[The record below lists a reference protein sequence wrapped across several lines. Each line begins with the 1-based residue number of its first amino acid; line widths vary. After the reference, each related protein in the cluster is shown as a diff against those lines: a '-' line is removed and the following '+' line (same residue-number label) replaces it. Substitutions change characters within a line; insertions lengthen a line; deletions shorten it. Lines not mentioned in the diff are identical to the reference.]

1 MADFDWNQFPNFSA
15 SEFRCQHTGTDGM
28 DEDFVRCLQQLR
40 TIYGKGMVISS
51 GYRSAEHP
59 IEARKPNGPGAHESG
74 KAADIAIYG
83 ADALELLTLAL
94 QSGLFTGIG
103 VAQKGSLGSRFL
115 HLDTNYLVLLS
126 LFRCFELRCAELR
139 RGASSS
145 SALRRFSISISNSSV
160 PHFSF
165 IASRKKSALPFI
177 HATLSIILSS
187 RRRNVWLIKPV
198 DNKRV
203 SITFPDS

>member
-1 MADFDWNQFPNFSA
+1 MKTKALNVIRFTTKTDARAGYGRIQRVYIMADFDWNQFPNFSA

-115 HLDTNYLVLLS
+115 HLDTLEGGNRPTIWSY
-126 LFRCFELRCAELR
+126 
-139 RGASSS
+139 
-145 SALRRFSISISNSSV
+145 
-160 PHFSF
+160 
-165 IASRKKSALPFI
+165 
-177 HATLSIILSS
+177 
-187 RRRNVWLIKPV
+187 
-198 DNKRV
+198 
-203 SITFPDS
+203 

>member
-1 MADFDWNQFPNFSA
+1 MSQDWSQFKNFSIE
-15 SEFRCQHTGTDGM
+15 EFRCQHTGEDGM
-28 DEDFVRCLQQLR
+28 DLNFVAKVQRLR
-40 TIYGKGMVISS
+40 TMYGNSLTISS

-115 HLDTNYLVLLS
+115 HLDTLEGGNRPTIWSY
-126 LFRCFELRCAELR
+126 
-139 RGASSS
+139 
-145 SALRRFSISISNSSV
+145 
-160 PHFSF
+160 
-165 IASRKKSALPFI
+165 
-177 HATLSIILSS
+177 
-187 RRRNVWLIKPV
+187 
-198 DNKRV
+198 
-203 SITFPDS
+203 